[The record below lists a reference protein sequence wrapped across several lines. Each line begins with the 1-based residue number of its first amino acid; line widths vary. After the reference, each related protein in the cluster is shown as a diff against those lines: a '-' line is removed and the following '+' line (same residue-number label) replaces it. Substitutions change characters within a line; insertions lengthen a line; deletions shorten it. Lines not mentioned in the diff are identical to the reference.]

1 MTAAVPTTEP
11 RSGAT
16 GRDAVV
22 AGAVSWLADRLRWFD
37 PEQWARHLRPK
48 GFAPS
53 ALLELLIICRN
64 LTAGHRGSPSVMHQ
78 DGSAGR
84 RDGSAT
90 QQDGP
95 AARRDGP
102 AGQSDGSAARRDGSA
117 GWRDGSAGWRDG
129 SAAQRDGSAGRQDG
143 SAGCALRSAG
153 AAGPA
158 IDLAGRAL
166 DLAEEVVR
174 RPGFGAGLH
183 RGDAG
188 FPHHVWLI
196 ALLAEAGRPVDPWP
210 GVAQRLID
218 AGCAEPLGPGRSAA
232 ARLEAGYVFELAGL
246 RHGLPRMAEL
256 AADTALGP
264 GADPLLLT
272 DADLYVITH
281 MIFYLTD
288 FGRRPLSPGGDV
300 ARIRGLVEV
309 LLGRQLA
316 VGDLDLGAELLA
328 CAGITGADPRL
339 VACAWERLAAA
350 RRPDGSVPSPLFRQ
364 EALDRLSGEQAEAYE
379 FGTCY
384 HTTLATVLAATLTDG
399 AHE

>member
-1 MTAAVPTTEP
+1 MTAAVPTTAP
-11 RSGAT
+11 TTAPTTGAT
-16 GRDAVV
+16 GRDAVA

-64 LTAGHRGSPSVMHQ
+64 LTAGHRESPSAARR

-84 RDGSAT
+84 
-90 QQDGP
+90 QDGP
-95 AARRDGP
+95 AARRDG
-102 AGQSDGSAARRDGSA
+102 
-117 GWRDGSAGWRDG
+117 
-129 SAAQRDGSAGRQDG
+129 
-143 SAGCALRSAG
+143 SAGCALRAAG

-218 AGCAEPLGPGRSAA
+218 AGCAEPLRPGRSAA
-232 ARLEAGYVFELAGL
+232 ARLEARYVFELAGL
-246 RHGLPRMAEL
+246 RHGLPGMAEL
-256 AADTALGP
+256 AEDTALGP

-281 MIFYLTD
+281 MIFYLAD
-288 FGRRPLSPGGDV
+288 FGRRPLSPGGGV

-399 AHE
+399 GDA